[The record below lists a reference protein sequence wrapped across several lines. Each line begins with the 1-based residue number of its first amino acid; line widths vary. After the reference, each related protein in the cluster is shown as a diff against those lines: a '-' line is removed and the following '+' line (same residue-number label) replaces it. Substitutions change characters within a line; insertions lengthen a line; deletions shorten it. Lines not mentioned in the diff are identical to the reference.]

1 MLYSVRSFVLSNNR
15 DMLDSFQKFTNGQSL
30 SLGDH
35 VAN

>member
-1 MLYSVRSFVLSNNR
+1 MLYSARSFVFSNNC
-15 DMLDSFQKFTNGQSL
+15 DMLDSFQKYTNGQSL